1 MWASSKGFSRIRH
14 GDPFLK
20 EIDFFIVELQ
30 SMNNLPALELND
42 ALTEAGK
49 KNFIIS

>member
-1 MWASSKGFSRIRH
+1 MRASSKGFSRIRH

-42 ALTEAGK
+42 VLTEAGK